1 MPCFLTIEVESFGS
15 NLQQDQKNHQR
26 MHLMSAQIYSYSSP
40 ALQEQILN
48 YQA

>member
-1 MPCFLTIEVESFGS
+1 MPSFLTIEVESFGS
-15 NLQQDQKNHQR
+15 NLQQDQKNHQK